1 MVIGAFLFPKVFTGV
16 ADAAASGAA
25 CGFAA
30 ALGFAVAVAT
40 GAAVPCARRVGA
52 QSAAVPRIS
61 TASGILKEPPRSER
75 DNGREFN
82 LASRTFYPRKR
93 LNIVPRLL
101 PRDSAWV
108 TASFFH

>member
-25 CGFAA
+25 CGFA

-82 LASRTFYPRKR
+82 PASRTFYLRKR

-101 PRDSAWV
+101 PRDSASV
-108 TASFFH
+108 TAS